1 MLISENR
8 EIENPNKIKEITKIR
23 YISIERKGLRLSSK
37 ITHNFCKSGQ
47 ETSPVG
53 AFQRGLSCICGY
65 QFITSGR
72 GRGRAVL
79 EAAGSGTKACGEDEE
94 EH

>member
-1 MLISENR
+1 MQFGMLISENR

-37 ITHNFCKSGQ
+37 ITHNFCKSEQ

-53 AFQRGLSCICGY
+53 SFQQGLFCVCEWWIPQRGPGW
-65 QFITSGR
+65 G
-72 GRGRAVL
+72 
-79 EAAGSGTKACGEDEE
+79 
-94 EH
+94 

>member
-23 YISIERKGLRLSSK
+23 YISIERNGLRLSSK
-37 ITHNFCKSGQ
+37 ITHNFCKSEQ

-53 AFQRGLSCICGY
+53 LLQRGLSCICGWWIP
-65 QFITSGR
+65 QR
-72 GRGRAVL
+72 GPA
-79 EAAGSGTKACGEDEE
+79 
-94 EH
+94 

>member
-1 MLISENR
+1 MQFGMLISENR

-37 ITHNFCKSGQ
+37 ITHNFCKSEQ

-53 AFQRGLSCICGY
+53 L
-65 QFITSGR
+65 
-72 GRGRAVL
+72 
-79 EAAGSGTKACGEDEE
+79 
-94 EH
+94 

>member
-37 ITHNFCKSGQ
+37 ITHNFCKSEQ

-53 AFQRGLSCICGY
+53 LLQRGLSCICGWRIP
-65 QFITSGR
+65 QR
-72 GRGRAVL
+72 GPA
-79 EAAGSGTKACGEDEE
+79 
-94 EH
+94 